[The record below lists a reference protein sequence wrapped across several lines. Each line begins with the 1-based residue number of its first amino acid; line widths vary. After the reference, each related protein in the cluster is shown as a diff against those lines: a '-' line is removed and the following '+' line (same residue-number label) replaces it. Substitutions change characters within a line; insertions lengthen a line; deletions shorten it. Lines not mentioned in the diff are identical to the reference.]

1 MGFITFIQL
10 VVDTWNSFMNS
21 VIHGSHDQF
30 LFFFI
35 MSKFSQV
42 HFQCYSE
49 QKEISGEIRRSFTD
63 VSDVINGLEEQHET
77 DG

>member
-1 MGFITFIQL
+1 
-10 VVDTWNSFMNS
+10 MNS

-30 LFFFI
+30 LFFFFI

-49 QKEISGEIRRSFTD
+49 QKEISSEIRRSFTD